1 MEAYFDEE
9 APQSKNYLVKHWRG
23 ELSLP
28 VSYWVN
34 ATLIAGLVPIPL
46 LYLTSVT
53 EESGVSIQL
62 TSAILMFVLV
72 LSILISVWAIV
83 GTWRSSDNH
92 SYRGGSEGWATA
104 AKFFMFV
111 GALRLL
117 VQLANLGPFVLETS
131 QLAVGVDSMGAPAK
145 VAVQGQD
152 LTIVG
157 PLALG
162 TSDLVEQALLDN
174 PNVRRVLINSQGGRL
189 GEAAAISKQVT
200 ARQMNTVAQGECS
213 SACTMILVAGVD
225 RSLAAGTKVGFHGPS
240 YPGLGA
246 VEINPALTL
255 MAESYR
261 AAGLEDSFV
270 TNSLAVDP
278 STLWYPKESEL
289 FEVGVVNLF
298 DSERIAQSHKF
309 EVAQYGGKLPLRID
323 AQTFLQSAV
332 ADGIKITYNYTVNL
346 GSARVSSSEAS
357 KILKGKIKPDICS
370 KPLIPELVASG
381 ARYVFNYDYSTG
393 GQLTRFTIDD
403 CSK

>member
-9 APQSKNYLVKHWRG
+9 TPQSKNYFVRHWRG

-28 VSYWVN
+28 ISYWVN

-46 LYLTSVT
+46 IYLVSVA
-53 EESGVSIQL
+53 EESGVSIQFV
-62 TSAILMFVLV
+62 SAILMLI
-72 LSILISVWAIV
+72 LALGILISVWAIV

-92 SYRGGSEGWATA
+92 EYLGGSQGWANA
-104 AKFFMFV
+104 AKFFMFM

-117 VQLANLGPFVLETS
+117 VQIANMGPFVLETS

-162 TSDLVEQALLDN
+162 TSDLVNEALKNN
-174 PNVRRVLINSQGGRL
+174 PKVRRVILNSPGGRL
-189 GEAAAISKQVT
+189 GEASAISQQIA
-200 ARQMNTVAQGECS
+200 ARQLNTAAKGECS
-213 SACTMILVAGVD
+213 SACTMVLVSGVD

-246 VEINPALTL
+246 VKINPAVNI

-261 AAGLEDSFV
+261 AAGLQDSFV
-270 TNSLAVDP
+270 TNALAVDP

-298 DSERIAQSHKF
+298 DAERITQAHQF
-309 EVAQYGGKLPLRID
+309 EVLQYRGKLPLRVD
-323 AQTFLQSAV
+323 DVTTFRSAV
-332 ADGIKITYNYTVNL
+332 AAGTTITYNYTVNL
-346 GSARVSSSEAS
+346 GNGRVFVGDVSKELKSS
-357 KILKGKIKPDICS
+357 IKKDVCNRPLVPD
-370 KPLIPELVASG
+370 LVASG
-381 ARYVFNYDYSTG
+381 AIYVFDYAYSTG
-393 GQLTRFTIDD
+393 GRITNFTIDD
-403 CSK
+403 CDK